1 MIKYYPLNRIKM
13 NLYTGGGQFKLPN
26 GKEYVGRYYL
36 TYNNKAFAGANPYIG
51 TNQPLERIP
60 PRPAPLADG
69 PAPSSDYTRASSQGI
84 VKRAG
89 PAETELQE
97 LKPYYPTP
105 LESDYQK
112 GYFTRYF
119 AKYVSGPGYIIEIS
133 QNDFSNIDNGL
144 TQTNM
149 LAYEV
154 ESMLWQLTGPLKDT
168 RISQYQIKGGVETT
182 NRRVTEAKEKTF
194 KGIIAYIGGDYTKFA
209 RIV

>member
-13 NLYTGGGQFKLPN
+13 NLYTSGGQFRLPD
-26 GKEYVGRYYL
+26 GKDYVGRYYL

-51 TNQPLERIP
+51 TNEPLERLP
-60 PRPAPLADG
+60 PKPAPLADG
-69 PAPSSDYTRASSQGI
+69 PAPSPDYTRASNQGI
-84 VKRAG
+84 NKRRVFG
-89 PAETELQE
+89 EIELEE
-97 LKPYYPTP
+97 LKPYYPIP

-119 AKYVSGPGYIIEIS
+119 AKYVTGPGYIVEIS
-133 QNDFSNIDNGL
+133 ENDFSSIRNGL

-154 ESMLWQLTGPLKDT
+154 DSMLWQLTGPLKDT
-168 RISQYQIKGGVETT
+168 RVSQYQIKGGVETT
-182 NRRVTEAKEKTF
+182 NKRVTEAKERTF

>member
-1 MIKYYPLNRIKM
+1 M
-13 NLYTGGGQFKLPN
+13 NLYTRGGQFKLPN

-51 TNQPLERIP
+51 TNEELERIP
-60 PRPAPLADG
+60 PGPLPLANG
-69 PAPSSDYTRASSQGI
+69 PAPSLDYTKASSQGI
-84 VKRAG
+84 VRRQTLN
-89 PAETELQE
+89 EIELQE
-97 LKPYYPTP
+97 LKPYYPVP

-119 AKYVSGPGYIIEIS
+119 AKYVTGPGYIIEIS
-133 QNDFSNIDNGL
+133 ENEFSGIRNGL

-154 ESMLWQLTGPLKDT
+154 DSMLWQLTGPLKDE
-168 RISQYQIKGGVETT
+168 RVSQYQIKGGVETT